1 MDAYVLED
9 DTEDVDD
16 SVALEYDKDL
26 FRVIFLTVNVDDIIS
41 IFQEIISDFLRNYL
55 SSFSPNIWDV
65 VSCEE
70 SWRGLTWSEHGVTET
85 KVAM

>member
-26 FRVIFLTVNVDDIIS
+26 FRVIFLTVNVGDIIS
-41 IFQEIISDFLRNYL
+41 IF
-55 SSFSPNIWDV
+55 
-65 VSCEE
+65 
-70 SWRGLTWSEHGVTET
+70 
-85 KVAM
+85 